1 LWRVYDLICQALAMA
16 IPDRMPAASEGGVS
30 MMVFTTASGDGG
42 ANAMMTEIY
51 ASGWGGRPNAD
62 GLDGAMPVAMTGFRT
77 NSGEAFEQE
86 LPVILDGFGL
96 VPDSGGPGQFRGSLS
111 VYRRWRFLA
120 DGRVML
126 RTCRVDSLPYGIAG
140 GGDGRASKVILT
152 SDGKDTELPRNIML
166 DIPVKAGD
174 LLTHIQPSAGGYGP
188 AIERDPSLVL
198 EDVLD
203 EKVSASGAARDYA
216 ISVDVG
222 SRTID
227 LARTTALRK
236 TQTGK
241 DQ

>member
-1 LWRVYDLICQALAMA
+1 
-16 IPDRMPAASEGGVS
+16 
-30 MMVFTTASGDGG
+30 
-42 ANAMMTEIY
+42 
-51 ASGWGGRPNAD
+51 
-62 GLDGAMPVAMTGFRT
+62 
-77 NSGEAFEQE
+77 
-86 LPVILDGFGL
+86 
-96 VPDSGGPGQFRGSLS
+96 
-111 VYRRWRFLA
+111 
-120 DGRVML
+120 ML
-126 RTCRVDSLPYGIAG
+126 RTFRVDYLPYGIAG
-140 GGDGRASKVILT
+140 GGDGRASKAILT

-188 AIERDPSLVL
+188 ASERDPSLVL

-203 EKVSASGAARDYA
+203 EKISALAAARDYA

-227 LARTTALRK
+227 LERTTALRK